1 MTCIEEKESIYI
13 KKNVCLFVR
22 YAFSPYNS
30 YRHQTFHDTPQVQ
43 RKIERGLTR
52 PLGGGGVV
60 EGGLGEISP
69 SLGVL
74 LFRLIFQRFEK
85 ITYELY

>member
-1 MTCIEEKESIYI
+1 VKFHPRD
-13 KKNVCLFVR
+13 LFITQ
-22 YAFSPYNS
+22 
-30 YRHQTFHDTPQVQ
+30 RHQTFHDTPQVQ

-52 PLGGGGVV
+52 PLGVG

-85 ITYELY
+85 IIYDLY